1 MTTPQLARSAL
12 LAALLLASPLALAG
26 EPAPAGPGAA
36 SGASA
41 PEAPASPGPRA
52 CASSA
57 ECAARLGYGSV
68 CLDGQCGPYLDDT
81 DLLEWINLKKKRKTV
96 EAWRLYPSI
105 IPAVGYTP
113 QNGFVLGITTLA
125 GIYLGDPETTTISSL
140 ALVAFVTTKSQLIVQ
155 SRNVAMLEGNA
166 WQLQGDYRLLLTNQ
180 STYGL
185 GSTTEAGDRAL
196 SIGGG
201 GPTATLAGEQ
211 PMDFNLFR
219 LHQTVLRRLGGP
231 WYAGLSLRFDR
242 YYDIVDRRLDLG
254 AVPPVVTSHEAY
266 AQQFRFPTGAYNL
279 SGVGLEAL
287 YDSRDSTINAYR
299 GALVH
304 AALRAYPTELGS
316 TRDSSLAYGE
326 ARAYVGLDGGVPR
339 NVLAFWLIAQ
349 GVTSGAQP
357 YLALPAITWDF
368 GVRSGRGYVQG
379 RFRGDAEVYAEAE
392 WRFRLTASGMVG
404 GVVFANASTF
414 SRPAVDVVGYQ
425 EGREALFTRIRPA
438 GGAGLRF
445 MMNREARNN
454 VTLDVG
460 VGQDSVGIY
469 FGAGEAF

>member
-1 MTTPQLARSAL
+1 MIRRRLPTAAL
-12 LAALLLASPLALAG
+12 LAFGALLPSPRALA
-26 EPAPAGPGAA
+26 EPAAPPAPTEEAASPAPA
-36 SGASA
+36 A
-41 PEAPASPGPRA
+41 P
-52 CASSA
+52 
-57 ECAARLGYGSV
+57 AARLCAASHECALQLGYGNV
-68 CLDGQCGPYLDDT
+68 CADGACGRYLDQT
-81 DLLEWINLKKKRKTV
+81 DLLEWIKLKKKRKTV

-105 IPAVGYTP
+105 IPAIGYTP

-155 SRNVAMLEGNA
+155 SRNVAMLEENA

-185 GSTTEAGDRAL
+185 GSTSEAGDSAI
-196 SIGGG
+196 SVGGE

-219 LHQTVLRRLGGP
+219 FHQGVLRRIRGP
-231 WYAGLSLRFDR
+231 FYAGLSYRFDR
-242 YYDIVDRRLDLG
+242 YYGIVDRSLDL
-254 AVPPVVTSHEAY
+254 AAAPPVVTSHEAY
-266 AQQFRFPTGAYNL
+266 RLQYGFPAAAYNL
-279 SGVGLEAL
+279 SGLGLEAL

-299 GALVH
+299 GALVNL
-304 AALRAYPTELGS
+304 AFRAYPTELGS
-316 TRDSSLAYGE
+316 TRDSTLAYGE
-326 ARAYVGLDGGVPR
+326 ARAYVGLDEGVPR
-339 NVLAFWLIAQ
+339 NVLAFWLLAQ

-368 GVRSGRGYVQG
+368 GIRSGRGYIQG

-392 WRFRLTASGMVG
+392 WRFRLTRSGMIG
-404 GVVFANASTF
+404 GVVFVNASTF
-414 SRPAVDVVGYQ
+414 SRPAVDVAGYQ
-425 EGREALFTRIRPA
+425 EGREALFTKVRPA

-460 VGQDSVGIY
+460 VGQESVGIY

>member
-1 MTTPQLARSAL
+1 MTMIARRLAAPALLSLAL
-12 LAALLLASPLALAG
+12 LAPAG
-26 EPAPAGPGAA
+26 QARPAEEAAAPAATQPCAA
-36 SGASA
+36 SH
-41 PEAPASPGPRA
+41 
-52 CASSA
+52 
-57 ECAARLGYGSV
+57 ECALRLGYGNV
-68 CLDGQCGPYLDDT
+68 CLDGQCGRYLDDT
-81 DLLEWINLKKKRKTV
+81 DLLELINLKKKRKTV

-105 IPAVGYTP
+105 IPAIGYTP

-140 ALVAFVTTKSQLIVQ
+140 ALVAFVTTKQQVIVQ

-185 GSTTEAGDRAL
+185 GSTSEAGDSAVT
-196 SIGGG
+196 IGGG
-201 GPTATLAGEQ
+201 GPTVTLAGEQ
-211 PMDFNLFR
+211 PMDFAHFR
-219 LHQTVLRRLGGP
+219 FHQTVLRRVRGP
-231 WYAGLSLRFDR
+231 FYAGLSFRFDR
-242 YYDIVDRRLDLG
+242 YYDIVDRSLDLA
-254 AVPPVVTSHEAY
+254 AVPPVVTSHAAY
-266 AQQFRFPTGAYNL
+266 GLQYGFPATAYNL
-279 SGVGLEAL
+279 SGLGLEAL

-304 AALRAYPTELGS
+304 AAFRAYPTELGS
-316 TRDSSLAYGE
+316 TRDSTLAYGE
-326 ARAYVGLDGGVPR
+326 ARAYVGLDDAVPR

-368 GVRSGRGYVQG
+368 GIRSGRGYIQG

-404 GVVFANASTF
+404 GVVFVNASTF
-414 SRPAVDVVGYQ
+414 SRPAVDVAGFQ
-425 EGREALFTRIRPA
+425 EGREALFTRVRPA